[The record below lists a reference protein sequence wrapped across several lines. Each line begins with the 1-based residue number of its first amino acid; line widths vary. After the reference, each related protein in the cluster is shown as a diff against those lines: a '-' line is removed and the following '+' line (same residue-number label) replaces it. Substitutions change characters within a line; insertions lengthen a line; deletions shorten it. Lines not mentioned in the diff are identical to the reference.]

1 MESVIIFAFNTGCS
15 CIPHKRSI
23 CLKPSCPA
31 CARAPHL
38 LDAVGIVGKSLLV
51 CSLELT
57 HQPHDLS
64 RTLLKQLQPH
74 HLVHV
79 PHAAYVRLR
88 VRACMNVPVI
98 CRMLENDSSI
108 ISTCALVHADV
119 CSWKLGRRPA
129 ADHFVSVRLVV
140 ERIAVHGHSL

>member
-1 MESVIIFAFNTGCS
+1 MMCLVQSVLMIAFNTACN

-23 CLKPSCPA
+23 CLQHSCPA

-38 LDAVGIVGKSLLV
+38 LDAVGILGKGLLV

-79 PHAAYVRLR
+79 PHAAYARLR
-88 VRACMNVPVI
+88 ACACVRVCAGHLSRFVDHEHLCIGACGHACV
-98 CRMLENDSSI
+98 
-108 ISTCALVHADV
+108 CA
-119 CSWKLGRRPA
+119 WKL
-129 ADHFVSVRLVV
+129 VRVQTC
-140 ERIAVHGHSL
+140 S